1 VPVGTCETS
10 SQVLQ
15 IIEIADLLLLQRGT
29 SIRNGVPVGR
39 RRRANTL
46 KTANFGRGGGDRK
59 DKLANKACA
68 LNVLQP
74 RPLSNWNKRNRR
86 QVSPPWAYAKR
97 GILAQF

>member
-1 VPVGTCETS
+1 VF
-10 SQVLQ
+10 
-15 IIEIADLLLLQRGT
+15 LLGK
-29 SIRNGVPVGR
+29 SW
-39 RRRANTL
+39 
-46 KTANFGRGGGDRK
+46 FGRGGGDRK